1 MQEKK
6 SIDLNNLFKKFDT
19 MKHNFEGKKWRSVAK
34 YFNELMVRI
43 AEISFISE
51 IDATY
56 NSDVDLHVLAR
67 NTLEIGVEWCAVTGD
82 VNGFE
87 RYQAMLWSYYFDFA
101 VDLPES
107 DKKYEIIGL
116 NLMQLLSKNEAVTF
130 HTELESLDS
139 EVVLN
144 NRYISFVVKLE
155 QAIQTGDYKTAMK
168 YGMQYPSPSY
178 KIFADHLVNTN
189 RDEIAKGIEVA
200 YDKISV
206 DGCKALILENFE
218 RTGVPKSK
226 DSWRVNK
233 VACKWNIDHQNVV
246 QFPNTANEKPT
257 GENIVDTSKELA
269 IMAIGYAK
277 ENEKIV

>member
-1 MQEKK
+1 MGIYILNLKKAKMQEKK

-19 MKHNFEGKKWRSVAK
+19 MKHNFEGKKWKSVAK

-107 DKKYEIIGL
+107 DKKYEIVGL
-116 NLMQLLSKNEAVTF
+116 NLMQLLSKNEAVIGRL
-130 HTELESLDS
+130 ELGGDKCEGTALHHWN
-139 EVVLN
+139 EVL
-144 NRYISFVVKLE
+144 
-155 QAIQTGDYKTAMK
+155 A
-168 YGMQYPSPSY
+168 SP
-178 KIFADHLVNTN
+178 
-189 RDEIAKGIEVA
+189 RRQIAE
-200 YDKISV
+200 
-206 DGCKALILENFE
+206 
-218 RTGVPKSK
+218 
-226 DSWRVNK
+226 
-233 VACKWNIDHQNVV
+233 
-246 QFPNTANEKPT
+246 
-257 GENIVDTSKELA
+257 
-269 IMAIGYAK
+269 
-277 ENEKIV
+277 